1 MFRSTLV
8 YGSQYQA
15 MIRAMDIGVKQIYKA
30 AQEQTDRETII
41 VFTSDNGAAQRFREW
56 SDIKKFP
63 DFKFST
69 ATGCNYP
76 LKGSKSSL
84 NEAGFQ
90 IFRDFEDIQIRPSQD
105 VVLAVLDFQILS
117 SRPFMYPRCF
127 LTKHEGLGRKLR
139 GRRGRRRLEE
149 P

>member
-1 MFRSTLV
+1 MLRSTSV

-41 VFTSDNGAAQRFREW
+41 VFTSDNGAAQRYREW
-56 SDIKKFP
+56 SDIKKFR
-63 DFKFST
+63 DFKFAS

-76 LKGSKSSL
+76 LKGAKSSL

-90 IFRDFEDIQIRPSQD
+90 ISGFSHFSDSE
-105 VVLAVLDFQILS
+105 FQN
-117 SRPFMYPRCF
+117 
-127 LTKHEGLGRKLR
+127 EV
-139 GRRGRRRLEE
+139 
-149 P
+149 